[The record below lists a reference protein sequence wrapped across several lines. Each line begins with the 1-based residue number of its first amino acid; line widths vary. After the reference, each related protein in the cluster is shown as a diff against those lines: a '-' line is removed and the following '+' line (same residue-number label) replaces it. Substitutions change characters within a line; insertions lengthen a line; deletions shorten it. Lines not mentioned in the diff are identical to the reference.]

1 MKAKPFQINALVSQI
16 QKKYQGALI
25 YGPEQ
30 SLIQEISEKIA
41 NLIVSDIHD
50 TFCSVKVSLA
60 KIKEIPSILLDEG
73 NVPTLMGGRKLI
85 WIKEADGSIGR
96 KAVNEAFLCTA

>member
-1 MKAKPFQINALVSQI
+1 MKAKPFQISALVPQI

-50 TFCSVKVSLA
+50 TFQAHSL
-60 KIKEIPSILLDEG
+60 
-73 NVPTLMGGRKLI
+73 R
-85 WIKEADGSIGR
+85 R
-96 KAVNEAFLCTA
+96 